1 MNFETWVPHTITTIF
16 IILLW
21 ALNLTGVTMQ
31 NGIEREEI
39 LRVRLLIK
47 VDLLRWEN
55 SGEDKG
61 GFAKKLKDQLIYQLL
76 MIYFQSMKETK
87 IKLKL
92 FIHKP

>member
-1 MNFETWVPHTITTIF
+1 
-16 IILLW
+16 
-21 ALNLTGVTMQ
+21 MQ

-47 VDLLRWEN
+47 LDLLRWEN

-61 GFAKKLKDQLIYQLL
+61 GFVKKLKDPLIYQLL